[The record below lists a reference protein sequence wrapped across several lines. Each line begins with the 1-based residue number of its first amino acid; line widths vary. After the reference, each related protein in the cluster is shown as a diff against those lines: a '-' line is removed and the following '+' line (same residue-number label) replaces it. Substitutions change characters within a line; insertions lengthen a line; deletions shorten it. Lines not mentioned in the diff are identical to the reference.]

1 VFSGFCAEWQL
12 RRDGNCGGMGR
23 FFVDALQAFEEWDTE
38 DGVRLIPFKRARRQ
52 FLEMSGLRR

>member
-1 VFSGFCAEWQL
+1 
-12 RRDGNCGGMGR
+12 MGR
-23 FFVDALQAFEEWDTE
+23 FFVDALQAFEEWDAE